1 MGKIDVKL
9 KDKYP
14 NQFITTITGYAIK
27 RNEWTEVEEYDI
39 EISQLLK
46 DNTTLDVKG
55 EDSLKSK
62 IILDMP
68 STKTIKEVVS
78 KEAMKQNEE
87 VLKNDNSKLSTINN
101 KIWELWKVYS
111 SVFKITNNPKYN
123 SI

>member
-101 KIWELWKVYS
+101 KI
-111 SVFKITNNPKYN
+111 
-123 SI
+123 